1 MPAGDAHRGA
11 LDVLHE
17 RGAVGDP
24 PPTPGLVLAGEVVIR
39 VQGIVVDHERFV
51 QMPETHPLDD
61 LLDDRLEIRLHGQ
74 ERVEPLQEEDPSARG
89 MMEGQRVPDSLD
101 EVVAVD
107 AVDAQAV
114 DQSRQFG
121 PSDDRTAVQAQRLV
135 ESLFDAPFRPDVNER
150 SADGGDGALAP
161 VNLHGLAYE
170 TPLGRR
176 VYGGIEAVADDL
188 SEKRQ
193 EPLLATPD
201 VEDLG
206 ETLGQYFEFV
216 QARGR
221 DLEKGIQIAGLIP
234 FAVERRKQV
243 DEFLFEVGGHQ
254 DALRTS
260 RLT

>member
-1 MPAGDAHRGA
+1 MPAGDAHRGS
-11 LDVLHE
+11 LDILHE

-24 PPTPGLVLAGEVVIR
+24 PPTPGLVLAGEMEIR

-51 QMPETHPLDD
+51 QMPEAHPLDD

-74 ERVEPLQEEDPSARG
+74 ECVEPLQEENPRTRG

-101 EVVAVD
+101 EVIAVD

-114 DQSRQFG
+114 DQPGKLR
-121 PSDDRTAVQAQRLV
+121 PSDNRTAVQAQRLV
-135 ESLFDAPFRPDVNER
+135 ESLLDAPLPPDVNER
-150 SADGGDGALAP
+150 SADGGDGCLAP
-161 VNLHGLAYE
+161 VNLYGLADK
-170 TPLGRR
+170 PALG
-176 VYGGIEAVADDL
+176 GGIDGRIETVTDDL
-188 SEKRQ
+188 TEKRQ

-206 ETLGQYFEFV
+206 ETLGQYLEFV

-243 DEFLFEVGGHQ
+243 NEFLFEVGGHQ